1 MLSALLLVGSLVPLA
16 GMLVALLAAAWIR
29 EGRRA
34 AAAPAPGQAEPR

>member
-34 AAAPAPGQAEPR
+34 AAPAPGQAEPR